1 MQKRPNLLV
10 LLGLAVFVLGTAM
23 VLLVVR
29 DDGGDE
35 AVAAPRTGRVT
46 PAAGGGEVP
55 GGGSVAPAPEPIAIP
70 DGKRGV
76 AVRTGFVPGVA
87 GYVAAGDHVDV
98 YASMSKQSPARVKL
112 VLPDVEV
119 LDVSIEVAPRRSS
132 AEDGERPSGS
142 EVTYL
147 LALDPV
153 QAERVIFLTSNESL
167 YLTLVPKGAPPVA
180 TPGRTY
186 DNVLGQ

>member
-10 LLGLAVFVLGTAM
+10 MLGLAVFVLGTAM

-35 AVAAPRTGRVT
+35 AAAAGPRTRGGPVAAGDATAVPI
-46 PAAGGGEVP
+46 PA
-55 GGGSVAPAPEPIAIP
+55 APEPVAIP

-87 GYVAAGDHVDV
+87 GYVSAGDHVDV
-98 YASMSKQSPARVKL
+98 YAAMSKQAPARVEL

-119 LDVSIEVAPRRSS
+119 LDVSIEVAPRRSTG
-132 AEDGERPSGS
+132 EEGERPSGS
-142 EVTYL
+142 EITYL

-153 QAERVIFLTSNESL
+153 QAERVIFLTTNESL
-167 YLTLVPKGAPPVA
+167 YLTLVPKGAPPVG